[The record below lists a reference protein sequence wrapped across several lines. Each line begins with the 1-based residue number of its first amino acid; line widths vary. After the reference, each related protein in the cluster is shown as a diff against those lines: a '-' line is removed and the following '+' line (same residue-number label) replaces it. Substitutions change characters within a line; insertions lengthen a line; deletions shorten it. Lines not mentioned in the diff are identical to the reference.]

1 MPETVKLRLEGFGV
15 SPHPSHD
22 QVELNAHRKVIRRS
36 LGWGLAMNETTP
48 CLVTLVDNLSC
59 ILFVL
64 GLAGE
69 SKGVL
74 ALAIGNLVDPVSIR
88 QRTDTP

>member
-1 MPETVKLRLEGFGV
+1 
-15 SPHPSHD
+15 
-22 QVELNAHRKVIRRS
+22 
-36 LGWGLAMNETTP
+36 MNETTP